1 MLRHE
6 LCKLFARPSGK
17 AALLLLAVLV
27 AVSTFFACHVR
38 YTDEEGQTQY
48 GLSAVRQLRAD
59 QKAWAGPLD
68 EAQLR
73 RAIQANL
80 DVRTSPD
87 AQSEDVVRQDMAF
100 HRQQAFEAIRDLLNS
115 AYSEDFQAFDY
126 FTADTLTPEDAPD
139 FYANR
144 VRLLQQWLEDNAF
157 AFSQAEQNYLVQQ
170 YQALETPM
178 YVDYTTGWQQFYE
191 FSPTVIIILCLFA
204 CFLVSGIFSQEGQ
217 WKTDAIFFTTFH
229 GRGRGVSAKVGAGLL
244 LLTVLY
250 WVPFL
255 LFGGITLAF
264 LGADGAGC
272 PVQLYAWKSL
282 YNLTLGQGALLIA
295 LGGYLGTLFL
305 GLLSMWVSAKSGSTV
320 LAAVL
325 PFAVIFLPALMLGDI
340 NTLLSNI
347 LGLLPDKLLQI
358 NRDLAYFDLYQL
370 GDSVMGAIPILLV
383 LYTVLTLLFIPLLY
397 KTYQHKQL
405 K

>member
-1 MLRHE
+1 M
-6 LCKLFARPSGK
+6 
-17 AALLLLAVLV
+17 
-27 AVSTFFACHVR
+27 
-38 YTDEEGQTQY
+38 
-48 GLSAVRQLRAD
+48 
-59 QKAWAGPLD
+59 
-68 EAQLR
+68 
-73 RAIQANL
+73 
-80 DVRTSPD
+80 RTSPD

-144 VRLLQQWLEDNAF
+144 VHLLQQWLEDNAF

-272 PVQLYAWKSL
+272 RCSCTPGNPCTTSPWARGLFSL
-282 YNLTLGQGALLIA
+282 P
-295 LGGYLGTLFL
+295 
-305 GLLSMWVSAKSGSTV
+305 WVDISAPCFWACCPCGSPPR
-320 LAAVL
+320 AA
-325 PFAVIFLPALMLGDI
+325 PRCWPPCCP
-340 NTLLSNI
+340 S
-347 LGLLPDKLLQI
+347 
-358 NRDLAYFDLYQL
+358 R
-370 GDSVMGAIPILLV
+370 
-383 LYTVLTLLFIPLLY
+383 
-397 KTYQHKQL
+397 
-405 K
+405 

>member
-1 MLRHE
+1 MKPMLRYE

-229 GRGRGVSAKVGAGLL
+229 GRGRG
-244 LLTVLY
+244 
-250 WVPFL
+250 FL
-255 LFGGITLAF
+255 PSWAPVFSCSPCSI
-264 LGADGAGC
+264 GC
-272 PVQLYAWKSL
+272 PSSSSGESPWPSWGPTGRAARCSCTPGNPCTTSPWARGLFSL
-282 YNLTLGQGALLIA
+282 P
-295 LGGYLGTLFL
+295 
-305 GLLSMWVSAKSGSTV
+305 WVDISAPCFWACCPCGSPPR
-320 LAAVL
+320 AA
-325 PFAVIFLPALMLGDI
+325 PRCWPPCCP
-340 NTLLSNI
+340 S
-347 LGLLPDKLLQI
+347 Q
-358 NRDLAYFDLYQL
+358 
-370 GDSVMGAIPILLV
+370 
-383 LYTVLTLLFIPLLY
+383 
-397 KTYQHKQL
+397 
-405 K
+405 

>member
-1 MLRHE
+1 MLRYE

-178 YVDYTTGWQQFYE
+178 YVDYTTGWQQF
-191 FSPTVIIILCLFA
+191 
-204 CFLVSGIFSQEGQ
+204 
-217 WKTDAIFFTTFH
+217 
-229 GRGRGVSAKVGAGLL
+229 
-244 LLTVLY
+244 
-250 WVPFL
+250 
-255 LFGGITLAF
+255 
-264 LGADGAGC
+264 
-272 PVQLYAWKSL
+272 
-282 YNLTLGQGALLIA
+282 
-295 LGGYLGTLFL
+295 
-305 GLLSMWVSAKSGSTV
+305 
-320 LAAVL
+320 
-325 PFAVIFLPALMLGDI
+325 
-340 NTLLSNI
+340 
-347 LGLLPDKLLQI
+347 
-358 NRDLAYFDLYQL
+358 
-370 GDSVMGAIPILLV
+370 
-383 LYTVLTLLFIPLLY
+383 
-397 KTYQHKQL
+397 
-405 K
+405 

>member
-1 MLRHE
+1 MLRYE

-144 VRLLQQWLEDNAF
+144 VHLL
-157 AFSQAEQNYLVQQ
+157 
-170 YQALETPM
+170 
-178 YVDYTTGWQQFYE
+178 
-191 FSPTVIIILCLFA
+191 
-204 CFLVSGIFSQEGQ
+204 
-217 WKTDAIFFTTFH
+217 
-229 GRGRGVSAKVGAGLL
+229 
-244 LLTVLY
+244 
-250 WVPFL
+250 
-255 LFGGITLAF
+255 
-264 LGADGAGC
+264 
-272 PVQLYAWKSL
+272 
-282 YNLTLGQGALLIA
+282 
-295 LGGYLGTLFL
+295 
-305 GLLSMWVSAKSGSTV
+305 
-320 LAAVL
+320 
-325 PFAVIFLPALMLGDI
+325 
-340 NTLLSNI
+340 
-347 LGLLPDKLLQI
+347 
-358 NRDLAYFDLYQL
+358 
-370 GDSVMGAIPILLV
+370 
-383 LYTVLTLLFIPLLY
+383 
-397 KTYQHKQL
+397 
-405 K
+405 

>member
-1 MLRHE
+1 MLRYE

-126 FTADTLTPEDAPD
+126 FTAEIGRASCRE
-139 FYANR
+139 R
-144 VRLLQQWLEDNAF
+144 V
-157 AFSQAEQNYLVQQ
+157 
-170 YQALETPM
+170 
-178 YVDYTTGWQQFYE
+178 
-191 FSPTVIIILCLFA
+191 
-204 CFLVSGIFSQEGQ
+204 
-217 WKTDAIFFTTFH
+217 
-229 GRGRGVSAKVGAGLL
+229 
-244 LLTVLY
+244 
-250 WVPFL
+250 
-255 LFGGITLAF
+255 
-264 LGADGAGC
+264 
-272 PVQLYAWKSL
+272 
-282 YNLTLGQGALLIA
+282 
-295 LGGYLGTLFL
+295 
-305 GLLSMWVSAKSGSTV
+305 
-320 LAAVL
+320 
-325 PFAVIFLPALMLGDI
+325 
-340 NTLLSNI
+340 
-347 LGLLPDKLLQI
+347 
-358 NRDLAYFDLYQL
+358 
-370 GDSVMGAIPILLV
+370 
-383 LYTVLTLLFIPLLY
+383 
-397 KTYQHKQL
+397 
-405 K
+405 

>member
-1 MLRHE
+1 MLRYE

-144 VRLLQQWLEDNAF
+144 VRLLQQWLE
-157 AFSQAEQNYLVQQ
+157 QT
-170 YQALETPM
+170 QALNQETYRAM
-178 YVDYTTGWQQFYE
+178 EEILSEMKEEHKRDGRQRDE
-191 FSPTVIIILCLFA
+191 FTRKLSAIGSTFQKDT
-204 CFLVSGIFSQEGQ
+204 QE
-217 WKTDAIFFTTFH
+217 AISSL
-229 GRGRGVSAKVGAGLL
+229 RR
-244 LLTVLY
+244 
-250 WVPFL
+250 WVPF
-255 LFGGITLAF
+255 IIM
-264 LGADGAGC
+264 
-272 PVQLYAWKSL
+272 S
-282 YNLTLGQGALLIA
+282 
-295 LGGYLGTLFL
+295 
-305 GLLSMWVSAKSGSTV
+305 SAA
-320 LAAVL
+320 AAV
-325 PFAVIFLPALMLGDI
+325 PVCILMWQ
-340 NTLLSNI
+340 TL
-347 LGLLPDKLLQI
+347 
-358 NRDLAYFDLYQL
+358 
-370 GDSVMGAIPILLV
+370 
-383 LYTVLTLLFIPLLY
+383 T
-397 KTYQHKQL
+397 
-405 K
+405 

>member
-1 MLRHE
+1 MLRYE

-217 WKTDAIFFTTFH
+217 W
-229 GRGRGVSAKVGAGLL
+229 
-244 LLTVLY
+244 
-250 WVPFL
+250 
-255 LFGGITLAF
+255 
-264 LGADGAGC
+264 
-272 PVQLYAWKSL
+272 
-282 YNLTLGQGALLIA
+282 
-295 LGGYLGTLFL
+295 
-305 GLLSMWVSAKSGSTV
+305 
-320 LAAVL
+320 
-325 PFAVIFLPALMLGDI
+325 
-340 NTLLSNI
+340 
-347 LGLLPDKLLQI
+347 
-358 NRDLAYFDLYQL
+358 
-370 GDSVMGAIPILLV
+370 
-383 LYTVLTLLFIPLLY
+383 
-397 KTYQHKQL
+397 
-405 K
+405 

>member
-1 MLRHE
+1 MLRYE

-229 GRGRGVSAKVGAGLL
+229 GRGRGVSAKVGA
-244 LLTVLY
+244 
-250 WVPFL
+250 
-255 LFGGITLAF
+255 
-264 LGADGAGC
+264 
-272 PVQLYAWKSL
+272 
-282 YNLTLGQGALLIA
+282 
-295 LGGYLGTLFL
+295 
-305 GLLSMWVSAKSGSTV
+305 
-320 LAAVL
+320 VL